1 MFRLSTAIT
10 PHTLWDSRVI
20 FATFA
25 QRCLA
30 KAIVL
35 QRARDDCV
43 SNREEQHMYARL
55 TTVQGKPEK
64 IEDAIRVIENDVI
77 PGSKVLPGFKN
88 GYWLADRKSGKLLG
102 LTVFET
108 EKDIEESEAAASKL
122 RKSAAEKLG
131 AEVKNVERFELI
143 ART

>member
-1 MFRLSTAIT
+1 MF
-10 PHTLWDSRVI
+10 
-20 FATFA
+20 
-25 QRCLA
+25 
-30 KAIVL
+30 
-35 QRARDDCV
+35 
-43 SNREEQHMYARL
+43 ARL
-55 TTVQGKPEK
+55 TTIQGKPEK

-77 PGSKVLPGFKN
+77 PASKVFPGFKS

-108 EKDIEESEAAASKL
+108 EKDVEASEAAASQL
-122 RKSAAEKLG
+122 RKSATEKMG

>member
-1 MFRLSTAIT
+1 
-10 PHTLWDSRVI
+10 
-20 FATFA
+20 
-25 QRCLA
+25 
-30 KAIVL
+30 
-35 QRARDDCV
+35 
-43 SNREEQHMYARL
+43 MYARL

-64 IEDAIRVIENDVI
+64 IDDAIRVIENDVI